1 MGGRGEGS
9 PHLSSVNNSPAQL
22 IIGDDG
28 VIDGVD
34 IADAVLI
41 ATALTV
47 TSVNSGGY
55 GALFKPIHHADA
67 DAAVVAA
74 VGDVG
79 VAAAAA
85 AGVGRDRDVVVEAEK
100 AMVDG
105 GVVAL
110 VGEDVGEGEGEG
122 GERVVAPRA
131 SAGEAAAVAAGGKSA

>member
-110 VGEDVGEGEGEG
+110 VGEDVGEEGEG